1 MSRAFVKESDKDTSV
16 LPERAISA
24 YPNFVTPRGLALLD
38 ARLRDLDARRR
49 AARAA
54 NDFEAIDYIARDLRY
69 YQIRRES
76 ARLMQPFGAPDV
88 VRFGVMV
95 RLRTAS
101 GAEPLWRLVGE
112 DEADPARGL
121 LSYVSPL
128 AGELMGH
135 RVGDEVRLPNESAV
149 ILALEP

>member
-1 MSRAFVKESDKDTSV
+1 MSRAFVKESDKVTSV

-24 YPNFVTPRGLALLD
+24 HPNFVTPRGLALLD
-38 ARLRDLDARRR
+38 ARIRDLEARRR

-54 NDFEAIDYIARDLRY
+54 NDFETIDSIARDLRY
-69 YQIRRES
+69 YQNRRET
-76 ARLMQPFGAPDV
+76 ARLMQPLAAPSA
-88 VRFGVMV
+88 VRFGVQV

-101 GAEPLWRLVGE
+101 GAEPLWRVVGE

-128 AGELMGH
+128 AMELMGCG
-135 RVGDEVRLPNESAV
+135 VGDTVELPTETAV
-149 ILALEP
+149 IIGLD